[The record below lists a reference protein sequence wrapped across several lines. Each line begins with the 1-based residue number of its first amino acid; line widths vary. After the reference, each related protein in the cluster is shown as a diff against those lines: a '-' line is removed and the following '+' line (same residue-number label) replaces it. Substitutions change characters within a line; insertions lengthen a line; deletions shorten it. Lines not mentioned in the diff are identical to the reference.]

1 MYKTETITADYEGAG
16 WAFPTETCHHPPPLR
31 VHYQGFEIIRRAHFL
46 LLLFRLKLL
55 ESSLELNW
63 LPPMD
68 VMADEWDLIKKNGL
82 LVQ

>member
-1 MYKTETITADYEGAG
+1 MGV
-16 WAFPTETCHHPPPLR
+16 PTETYYFTPPLR
-31 VHYQGFEIIRRAHFL
+31 VYHQEFENIRCAHFL

-68 VMADEWDLIKKNGL
+68 VMADEWDLIKRMGFWYSKKNEAFDSS
-82 LVQ
+82 